1 MPMIGFSR
9 LVAGF
14 KLLDEGN
21 DPLLAQAEPC
31 WIIHSM
37 KCKCCF
43 RPVEIPGLSQQ
54 RRPQDDH
61 VEVALALAPP
71 HDDQRPDS
79 HLTPP
84 FNPTPFVQGGPSR
97 PAGRPRT
104 ESTRP
109 SPDRPSGCSRSPRRY
124 RPPRPAD
131 CRSRV

>member
-84 FNPTPFVQGGPSR
+84 FNPTPFMHVAFFSHDGG
-97 PAGRPRT
+97 GEQLQT
-104 ESTRP
+104 
-109 SPDRPSGCSRSPRRY
+109 SPPGIFAATLAP
-124 RPPRPAD
+124 
-131 CRSRV
+131 